1 MVSRAH
7 REGAPFSEPV
17 FVNVYGAQQ
26 SILRSRFRQAG
37 NRSLGSLKDF
47 KDYKYGLSTS
57 KDAGI
62 SKNYS
67 ATNSVAP
74 EVKLRFCPS
83 WRILFKY

>member
-7 REGAPFSEPV
+7 KEGAPSSEPV

-26 SILRSRFRQAG
+26 PIPRGRFRQAE
-37 NRSLGSLKDF
+37 NRFLGSLKGF
-47 KDYKYGLSTS
+47 KSYKYGLSTF

-67 ATNSVAP
+67 ATYSGSP
-74 EVKLRFCPS
+74 EV
-83 WRILFKY
+83 